1 MPSGVI
7 AALFAGL
14 VSTAGLFAM
23 LLLKDWSR
31 RNSPSF
37 SAFAVGFL
45 LVTVL
50 MHLIPEAL
58 SYSFGAWRWMALGFA
73 ALFAFGL
80 SLRLFTRRRIESAN
94 LAFGYASIIALGA
107 HSFLDGVL
115 YDLAYRG
122 DLFTGWI
129 ATMGLMLHEF
139 PEGAIAF
146 YLLREAGM
154 ARLPAGVLAFVAA
167 ALTTVAGACL
177 SAYSPWTSDLPY
189 AAFLGMTAGGLVYVT
204 AFHLGPHSTRAPHPL
219 GYRLMSLGVIVGL
232 LAIIFRHGAH

>member
-1 MPSGVI
+1 
-7 AALFAGL
+7 
-14 VSTAGLFAM
+14 M
-23 LLLKDWSR
+23 LIIKDWSR

-50 MHLIPEAL
+50 LHLIPEAL
-58 SYSFGAWRWMALGFA
+58 SYSRSAWRWMVIGFA
-73 ALFAFGL
+73 ALFAFRM
-80 SLRLFTRRRIESAN
+80 SLRTFTRPRVRGAN

-122 DLFTGWI
+122 DLFTGGV

-154 ARLPAGVLAFVAA
+154 TRLPAGILAFVAA
-167 ALTTVAGACL
+167 ALTTVAGACIAAFSL
-177 SAYSPWTSDLPY
+177 WTSDLPY
-189 AAFLGMTAGGLVYVT
+189 ATFLGMTAGGLIYVT
-204 AFHLGPHSTRAPHPL
+204 IFHLGPHANRAPYPL

-232 LAIIFRHGAH
+232 AAIVLRHAAH